1 MRCYLGLGSVLVSQR
16 RSWLVDEDLDSVI
29 SHILGY
35 SKVGDPEK
43 SEFPLFYAR
52 LSMFDIY

>member
-1 MRCYLGLGSVLVSQR
+1 M
-16 RSWLVDEDLDSVI
+16 DEDLDSVI

-43 SEFPLFYAR
+43 SEFPLFSVQ